1 MGEVKKVSF
10 EIGHDELVDD
20 ICLLKINTNFEPSK
34 RQINSNSSDFIYL
47 CEVYFD
53 NNTESSNYSDGHND
67 IVEKFLVKV
76 RIIGNVDNENES
88 CTENSYFMVLHK
100 GFGIFKYEKYVY
112 VRILYSDYLFEDS
125 DKHVNKYIDICFS
138 GPLFL
143 SKYYE
148 NTSIYM
154 LNYKNLL
161 VNTLKRQFYLYVLPI
176 LKYKDNDSLSLLV
189 NYERVFNMKNVSFVI
204 NEQYYHFKIIYIKL
218 ENSHFSDNK
227 CTNFTHCDNDASVL
241 PFLNNVLLLPKIERD
256 STLTIKGSEKEEV
269 VYSST
274 FKETI
279 EIISYFEKMKIPTC
293 HGNYSKCTL
302 YIDIAYL
309 LKRYVLESDL
319 SKKLLDYIYEKIAFN
334 ISTLLDSIFKLNRM
348 LKDYKV
354 FINICFYN
362 FKSTFKKNIILKNQS
377 EYLNKIIYIEY
388 DYNNTPNFSSLLNEV
403 NDSDYMNLIREHKR
417 HNYYYYSNYIKLINT
432 NNGLLSME
440 NELYYKH
447 YFIYVSVITEISK
460 IGGIQN
466 KLLIKN
472 YNMFL
477 RLLSYIDFYSN
488 KHECSDRTFINTISW
503 IIRHVFSLKSRNCN
517 KVTREIIRIITKY
530 GLLTNTEHLKNI
542 EGSLNKQDGTQF
554 SGYNDKDSVLDKFSE
569 YCKNSNLSRIFD
581 EIIEKINNEIRI
593 HLFVNNNQKIV
604 HDFLNQVY
612 VSRIL
617 VYRDRNTV
625 NRLYFLKKNI
635 HSFIKNNYSNYSV
648 VYKHALTLISP
659 YFGQS
664 EFNIR
669 KLFDIDEPTI
679 LFLDGIDII
688 ASTNKIKTN
697 IDEYSNYNDIKS
709 SKNINLDKMS
719 IYNLFSVKNIKY
731 RVNYHKYKFNSII
744 CRNDNHFLKNSDKHI
759 GEDEGYDHHQRTVL
773 TTLLLCLDN
782 IEKRNQN
789 AIVIAFSNKHV
800 SDLDDSITRAG
811 RFDIHIPI

>member
-1 MGEVKKVSF
+1 MGEVKRVSF
-10 EIGHDELVDD
+10 EIDDDELVDD
-20 ICLLKINTNFEPSK
+20 ICLLKINTNFEPNK
-34 RQINSNSSDFIYL
+34 RQINNNSSDFIYL

-53 NNTESSNYSDGHND
+53 NNTESNNYSDGHND

-76 RIIGNVDNENES
+76 RISGNVDNENES
-88 CTENSYFMVLHK
+88 SAENCYFMVLHK
-100 GFGIFKYEKYVY
+100 GFGIFKCEKYVY
-112 VRILYSDYLFEDS
+112 IRLLYSDYLFDDS

-176 LKYKDNDSLSLLV
+176 LKYKDNGSLGLSV

-218 ENSHFSDNK
+218 GNNHFSDNK
-227 CTNFTHCDNDASVL
+227 GTNFTHCDNDASIL
-241 PFLNNVLLLPKIERD
+241 PFLNNVLLVPKIERD
-256 STLTIKGSEKEEV
+256 STLTVKGSEKEEV

-279 EIISYFEKMKIPTC
+279 EIVNYFEKMKIPTC
-293 HGNYSKCTL
+293 HGNYCKCTL

-309 LKRYVLESDL
+309 LKRYVMESDL

-334 ISTLLDSIFKLNRM
+334 ISTLLNTIFKLNRI
-348 LKDYKV
+348 LKDYKI

-362 FKSTFKKNIILKNQS
+362 FKSTFKKNIILKSQS

-388 DYNNTPNFSSLLNEV
+388 DYNNTPNFCSLLNEV
-403 NDSDYMNLIREHKR
+403 SDSDYMNLIREHKR

-432 NNGLLSME
+432 NNELSSVE
-440 NELYYKH
+440 NELYCKH
-447 YFIYVSVITEISK
+447 YLIYVTVVTEISR

-477 RLLSYIDFYSN
+477 RLLSYIDFYSK
-488 KHECSDRTFINTISW
+488 KHECSDRTFIDTIAW
-503 IIRHVFSLKSRNCN
+503 IIRHVFSLKSGNCDQITN
-517 KVTREIIRIITKY
+517 EIIRIITKY
-530 GLLTNTEHLKNI
+530 GLLTNTKHLKNI
-542 EGSLNKQDGTQF
+542 ESSLNKQDGTQF
-554 SGYNDKDSVLDKFSE
+554 SGYNDKGSVLDKFSE
-569 YCKNSNLSRIFD
+569 YSKNSNLSRIFD

-593 HLFVNNNQKIV
+593 HMLINNNQKIV
-604 HDFLNQVY
+604 HDLLNQVY

-635 HSFIKNNYSNYSV
+635 YSFIKNNNSHYSV
-648 VYKHALTLISP
+648 VYRHTLTLISP

-664 EFNIR
+664 ELNIR

-688 ASTNKIKTN
+688 ASTNKIRTN
-697 IDEYSNYNDIKS
+697 IDEYSSYNDIKS
-709 SKNINLDKMS
+709 SEKVNFDKMS
-719 IYNLFSVKNIKY
+719 ISNLFNVKNIKY
-731 RVNYHKYKFNSII
+731 RINYHKYKFNSII
-744 CRNDNHFLKNSDKHI
+744 CRDDNHFLKNKDKHT
-759 GEDEGYDHHQRTVL
+759 GDDEGYDHHQRTVL